1 MQTRA
6 PSLSFVL
13 KLIILSV
20 LIVYGSGL
28 LAQSSNAPCE
38 NVDDYGKSGEVVTEV
53 IMDSVHLVTAR
64 TSDGDFIPMKF
75 SDIEGVGTD
84 ELAIPRSDVGGIQH
98 ATLFMGDA
106 CGDGDLELAATL
118 DFRSANP
125 TD

>member
-38 NVDDYGKSGEVVTEV
+38 NVDDYGKSGEVVT
-53 IMDSVHLVTAR
+53 AR
-64 TSDGDFIPMKF
+64 RNRGRSGDQTS
-75 SDIEGVGTD
+75 
-84 ELAIPRSDVGGIQH
+84 
-98 ATLFMGDA
+98 
-106 CGDGDLELAATL
+106 
-118 DFRSANP
+118 
-125 TD
+125 